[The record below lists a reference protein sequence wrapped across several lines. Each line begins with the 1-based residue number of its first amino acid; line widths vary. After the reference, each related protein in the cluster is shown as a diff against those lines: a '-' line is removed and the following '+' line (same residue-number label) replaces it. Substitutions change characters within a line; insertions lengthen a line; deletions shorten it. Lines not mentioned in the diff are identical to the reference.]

1 MARAIKT
8 DFFHTFKFHLKV
20 VSATTEG
27 GKTVGTQGGFTSVTM
42 PEITVET
49 AEYQEGTMLYKR
61 KFPGQVSFSDVSCNR
76 GVVRGNTELYEWV
89 RAAYLGKEYRADVQI
104 SHMHRDEVTDLA
116 DFTAVDAKRNVK
128 LFEGMAS
135 RVKLGSDFDAQSSD
149 VSVEEFDIV
158 YEYATLENPAAT

>member
-8 DFFHTFKFHLKV
+8 DYYHTFKFHMAI
-20 VSATTEG
+20 VSQTTEG

-76 GVVRGNTELYEWV
+76 GVVRGNTELYEWI
-89 RAAYLGKEYRADVQI
+89 RASYIGKEYRADAEI
-104 SHMHRDEVTDLA
+104 KHIHRDEVTELT
-116 DFTAVDAKRNVK
+116 DFTAVAAKRSVK
-128 LFEGMAS
+128 LFEAMPT

-149 VSVEEFDIV
+149 VSVEEFDIA
-158 YEYATLENPAAT
+158 YEYATLDNPAAA